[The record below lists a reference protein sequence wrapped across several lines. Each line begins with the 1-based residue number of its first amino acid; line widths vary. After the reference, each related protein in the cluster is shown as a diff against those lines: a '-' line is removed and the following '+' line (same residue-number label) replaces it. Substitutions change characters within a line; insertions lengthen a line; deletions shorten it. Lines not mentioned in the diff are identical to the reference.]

1 VAHAP
6 RAWYICGLSNGKEG
20 LAYLTDDVPVFLAL
34 LSAGDR
40 EGSHGGTG
48 CVAALGPQSQED
60 LSVAP
65 STPNP
70 SPRSCKSSSGHAK
83 EEDDLSKDEEL

>member
-6 RAWYICGLSNGKEG
+6 RARYICGLSNGKEG

-65 STPNP
+65 STPK
-70 SPRSCKSSSGHAK
+70 SCKSSSGHAK
-83 EEDDLSKDEEL
+83 EEDDLSKEEEL